1 MKEYIT
7 SDNNTPFVF
16 YGAGGSGKTAIVS
29 KVACLSVEEWL
40 PPAKPLLIV
49 RYCGT
54 TPESSSLG
62 PLLTSIC
69 RQLCY
74 TFLLKFEDIP
84 DDVVPLTAFLKELLK
99 RATEQ
104 MPFLIFLDSVDAL
117 VGSQDGNKMS
127 WLPTKLPKHSKI
139 VVSVTREENNAKLNA
154 DYDLLTKLITK
165 EDQFLEVTELGPELA
180 WKVMK
185 LWMETGGRDLN
196 NYQWRVVANAV
207 QKCSLPIYVKLVFAE
222 ICRWKS
228 YSKPQ
233 DTYLKHSVMESI
245 FLLYEKVETKHG
257 WLLVSHA
264 LSYVTAAKSGVS
276 ESEIEDLISL
286 DDKVLDDIYQYHL
299 PPTRRI
305 PPLLWTRVR
314 SDLPGY
320 VSDAEA
326 DGVSVMSW
334 YHRQFK
340 DAAYERYFTTDYD
353 FKYFHGMMS
362 DYFIGRWGG
371 GNPKP
376 FQFTE
381 IQKHRFGLK
390 SKHSEAD
397 RQCPA
402 MPLVFYNKQGVLT
415 RYNHRKF
422 GELPFHLIRCQ
433 NFYDMYDHVLFNY
446 QWLFAKMSACPLHAV
461 LSDFEDACHH
471 LDDKHIILQINLVA
485 DSLRLGGAILGKYI
499 HIYTYIY
506 IYIITMSG
514 SFR

>member
-7 SDNNTPFVF
+7 SNNNTPFVF
-16 YGAGGSGKTAIVS
+16 YGAGGSGKTAMVS
-29 KVACLSVEEWL
+29 KTACLSVQEWL

-74 TFLLKFEDIP
+74 TFLLPFEDIP
-84 DDVVPLTAFLKELLK
+84 DDVVPLTAYLKELLK

-127 WLPTKLPKHSKI
+127 WLPTKLPPYSKI

-154 DYDLLTKLITK
+154 DYELLTKMITK
-165 EDQFLEVTELGPELA
+165 EGNFMEVTELGPELA

-185 LWMETGGRDLN
+185 LWMKTAGRDLN

-228 YSKPQ
+228 YTKPQ
-233 DTYLKHSVMESI
+233 HTYLKHSVMESI

-264 LSYVTAAKSGVS
+264 LAYVTASKSGVS

-286 DDKVLDDIYQYHL
+286 DDQVLDDIYQYHL

-320 VSDAEA
+320 LSDAEA

-340 DAAYERYFTTDYD
+340 DAAYERYFKCEND

-362 DYFIGRWGG
+362 DFFIG
-371 GNPKP
+371 
-376 FQFTE
+376 
-381 IQKHRFGLK
+381 
-390 SKHSEAD
+390 
-397 RQCPA
+397 
-402 MPLVFYNKQGVLT
+402 
-415 RYNHRKF
+415 
-422 GELPFHLIRCQ
+422 
-433 NFYDMYDHVLFNY
+433 
-446 QWLFAKMSACPLHAV
+446 
-461 LSDFEDACHH
+461 
-471 LDDKHIILQINLVA
+471 
-485 DSLRLGGAILGKYI
+485 
-499 HIYTYIY
+499 
-506 IYIITMSG
+506 
-514 SFR
+514 